1 MHNMAR
7 ISREEYIQH
16 MAKSLDLP
24 PEVIEK
30 IIAPREA
37 GDDKD
42 GGWKIVRM
50 PTIADLKP
58 YGLEGRL
65 TASGWRTI
73 LRSIIED

>member
-1 MHNMAR
+1 MAR

-24 PEVIEK
+24 PGVIEK
-30 IIAPREA
+30 IIAPRKA

-50 PTIADLKP
+50 PTVADLKP
-58 YGLEGRL
+58 YGLEDRQGIWQAL
-65 TASGWRTI
+65 
-73 LRSIIED
+73 LRSPKRRKT

>member
-1 MHNMAR
+1 MAR

-24 PEVIEK
+24 PTVIEK
-30 IIAPREA
+30 IIGPRPA

-42 GGWKIVRM
+42 GGWKVIRM
-50 PTIADLKP
+50 PTVIDLKP
-58 YGLEGRL
+58 HGLEDRL
-65 TASGWRTI
+65 SSAGWRTI